1 MHARF
6 TIVSVALVLL
16 VGCSSLASPRCQP
29 SEQAMVNDLLYF
41 GMAKPGGVVSAEE
54 WAAFLGSVVTPR
66 FPAGLTSWPAS
77 GQWRS
82 ADGSLTRESSHI
94 LNLMHASDAASEAAV
109 REVVAEYKAQFKQE
123 AVLRVKSYACV
134 SF

>member
-1 MHARF
+1 MAAGADCGRSHCRAWRR
-6 TIVSVALVLL
+6 AW
-16 VGCSSLASPRCQP
+16 GYP
-29 SEQAMVNDLLYF
+29 SEQALVNDLLYF

-82 ADGSLTRESSHI
+82 ADGSLTRENPHL
-94 LNLMHASDAASEAAV
+94 LNLLHASDAASEVAV
-109 REVVAEYKAQFKQE
+109 REVVAEYKAQFEQE